1 MIATFLSRIIFTL
14 SCVYILISP
23 RVKIF
28 HQSLVDFPSV
38 RNIFAISW
46 IEVRLALSLRS

>member
-14 SCVYILISP
+14 MFVLIST
-23 RVKIF
+23 REKNF
-28 HQSLVDFPSV
+28 HQSLVDFPPV

-46 IEVRLALSLRS
+46 IEVRLVLSLRS